1 MIRSILA
8 FLALSARAQDIDF
21 AHENGIIQP
30 NSWNL
35 AKGKFENILKFLN
48 FWKIRGVKP
57 KWKNLRRADFTRI
70 FLSFGGTRNSRPP
83 GQSWVGN
90 WPFQFPAK
98 FDGFS
103 EHVTFQGDLKLPNF
117 KRTCGFWDFRDF
129 AYSLQTGLPIRW
141 LRASSSSSAKFFSHA
156 RKFDFAWFYLRK
168 TWTRKKCA

>member
-103 EHVTFQGDLKLPNF
+103 EHVTFQGGLKVAKMDSRFLRFSGFCIFVANWIADKVIKGEF
-117 KRTCGFWDFRDF
+117 KLKCQVFF
-129 AYSLQTGLPIRW
+129 AR
-141 LRASSSSSAKFFSHA
+141 
-156 RKFDFAWFYLRK
+156 
-168 TWTRKKCA
+168 